1 MYWAPPGRGWR
12 ALAQQRRRARRRYL
26 AFVHARWSAAGAPR
40 TYSRPTELLVTL
52 LWLAAPAALAVGFFA
67 ALGRLPAALGPAPPD
82 PALALLLV
90 PVLGLWLLR
99 QALRR

>member
-12 ALAQQRRRARRRYL
+12 ALAHQRRRARRRYL
-26 AFVHARWSAAGAPR
+26 GFVHARWRAAGAPR
-40 TYSRPTELLVTL
+40 TYSRRAEVLVTL
-52 LWLAAPAALAVGFFA
+52 LWLAAPAALALAFLA
-67 ALGRLPAALGPAPPD
+67 ALPRVAAPGSGVAPEPV
-82 PALALLLV
+82 LALLLV

>member
-12 ALAQQRRRARRRYL
+12 AFAQQRRRARRRYL
-26 AFVHARWSAAGAPR
+26 AFVHARWRAAGAPR
-40 TYSRPTELLVTL
+40 TYSGRGELLKTL
-52 LWLAAPAALAVGFFA
+52 MWLAAPAALAVAFVA
-67 ALGRLPAALGPAPPD
+67 ALPGLPARLSPAPEPVF
-82 PALALLLV
+82 AFLLV